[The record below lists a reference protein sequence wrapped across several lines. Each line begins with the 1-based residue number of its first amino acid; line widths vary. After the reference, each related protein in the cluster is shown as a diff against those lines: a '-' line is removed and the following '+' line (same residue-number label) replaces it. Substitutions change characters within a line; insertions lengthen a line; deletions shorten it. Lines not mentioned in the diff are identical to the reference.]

1 MIKAFSGTA
10 AGTGTGLTRGAARL
24 SAAHSRKGP
33 LGSGP
38 LPPVSL
44 ALALALAP
52 SVGRSM
58 DPCRA
63 IISLEEQEA
72 DGSGRLPMDPSIGGN
87 LVGSWPEEKVG
98 AWCRG
103 RSGLLENKRGAS
115 VWVETGIRQLGTKV
129 S

>member
-44 ALALALAP
+44 ALAP

-72 DGSGRLPMDPSIGGN
+72 DGSGRLPMDPID
-87 LVGSWPEEKVG
+87 
-98 AWCRG
+98 R
-103 RSGLLENKRGAS
+103 
-115 VWVETGIRQLGTKV
+115 RQLSRIMAGRKKELGVAVRSRRTNEV
-129 S
+129 RVGLGG